1 MAFVNKCKLSSQSQL
16 LSLQKA
22 FSLLLVTMVVTTM
35 QYSVASAQDDCPRM
49 KPQTSVCSE
58 YIKSYDT
65 AVPQQVKVLDA
76 VDAQLSYIN
85 LADGDVNNDKVS
97 VTRVYYAC
105 KLL

>member
-1 MAFVNKCKLSSQSQL
+1 MAFINKCKLSSQSQL

-22 FSLLLVTMVVTTM
+22 FSLLLVMMVVTTM
-35 QYSVASAQDDCPRM
+35 QYSVVSAQDCPRTE
-49 KPQTSVCSE
+49 TSGCTE

-85 LADGDVNNDKVS
+85 LADEDVNNDNVS
-97 VTRVYYAC
+97 VMRVYYAC
-105 KLL
+105 